1 MMPALGRA
9 HVVSSDRWSA
19 WTVALAATCLVV
31 FLAAPFLVY
40 PLFLTKMLCF
50 CLFACAFNLLAST
63 TGLLSFGHAA
73 FFGSAAYTAGYAA
86 KNWGVPFEAAVGIG
100 TATGL
105 ALGAVMGFI
114 SVRRQGLYFAMITLA
129 LAQLVYFLAFQL
141 PFTHADDG
149 LPGIPR
155 GHFLGLIDLN
165 NDFAM
170 YYTTFLI
177 FLIGYVLIYRVVASP
192 FGRILRAIR
201 DNQPR
206 AVSLGYDVDKY
217 KIVVFALSAALSGTA
232 GALKAIALHLATTY
246 DLHWAMSSDVLVMAI
261 LGGSETLFGPVI
273 GAVLITTM
281 NDYLAET
288 GLPVPAVV
296 GTIFVF
302 CILLFRQGIAGELMR
317 LLKPAMSLKRA
328 APPALP

>member
-1 MMPALGRA
+1 MATLGSIST
-9 HVVSSDRWSA
+9 VSSDRRSSTWA
-19 WTVALAATCLVV
+19 VAAAATCLAI
-31 FLAAPFLVY
+31 FLGAPLLVY

-50 CLFACAFNLLAST
+50 CLFACAFNLLART

-86 KNWGVPFEAAVGIG
+86 KNWGVPFEVAIVIG

-129 LAQLVYFLAFQL
+129 LAQLVYFVAFQL
-141 PFTHADDG
+141 PFTRADDG

-155 GHFLGLIDLN
+155 GYLLGLIDLD

-170 YYTTFLI
+170 YYATLLV
-177 FLIGYVLIYRVVASP
+177 FLIGYAVIYRVVQSP
-192 FGRILRAIR
+192 FGHILRAIR

-206 AVSLGYDVDKY
+206 AISLGYDVNKY
-217 KIVVFALSAALSGTA
+217 KIMVFALSAALSGSA
-232 GALKAIALHLATTY
+232 GALKAITLHLATMS
-246 DLHWAMSSDVLVMAI
+246 DLHWGMSSDVLVMAV
-261 LGGSETLFGPVI
+261 LGGTETLFGPVI
-273 GAVLITTM
+273 GAVLITVM

-288 GLPVPAVV
+288 ALPVPAVI

-302 CILLFRQGIAGELMR
+302 CVLLFRHGIAGELKR
-317 LLKPAMSLKRA
+317 LLNR
-328 APPALP
+328 